1 MQSQFHQWPG
11 EDDLLPPMTN
21 MVCMRVD
28 VALLPRDLDPQL
40 LASRAV
46 VVFDVLR
53 ATTTMTAALA
63 AGVGE
68 IRVFPNTEAAR
79 KEAASVGLYPKPLL
93 CGEENCLAPTD
104 FDLGNSPGDF
114 DRSLKDRTLFMSTT
128 NGTRAIIAAAEAKLL
143 LVGALVNASA
153 VAKVL
158 AESKLDVILLC
169 AGTNGKVA
177 IEDVIGAGAVLTALK
192 RIERVEGESD
202 AARVALRLFEVSR
215 DDLKSAL
222 SSGAGGRNVINAG
235 LAADIDFAA
244 SLDRFKNVVGQVE
257 GREVRRVSF

>member
-1 MQSQFHQWPG
+1 MITMDRMQ
-11 EDDLLPPMTN
+11 L
-21 MVCMRVD
+21 D
-28 VALLPRDLDPQL
+28 VALLPRDLDPEIL
-40 LASRAV
+40 PSRAV

-53 ATTTMTAALA
+53 ATTSMTAALA

-68 IRVFPNTEAAR
+68 IRVFPSTEAAR
-79 KEAASVGLYPKPLL
+79 KDAACIGFYPKPLL
-93 CGEENCLAPTD
+93 CGEENCLAPKD

-128 NGTRAIIAAAEAKLL
+128 NGTRAIIAAAGAKLL

-158 AESKLDVILLC
+158 VESKLDVILLC

-177 IEDVIGAGAVLTALK
+177 IEDVIGAGAVLAALK
-192 RIERVEGESD
+192 RIERVEEESD
-202 AARVALRLFEVSR
+202 AAAMARRLFEASR
-215 DDLKSAL
+215 NDLKGAL
-222 SSGAGGRNVINAG
+222 ASGAGGRNVINAG
-235 LAADIDFAA
+235 LAADIDFAV
-244 SLDRFKNVVGQVE
+244 SLDRFKNVVGRVE

>member
-1 MQSQFHQWPG
+1 
-11 EDDLLPPMTN
+11 MTTIDR
-21 MVCMRVD
+21 MRLD

-53 ATTTMTAALA
+53 ATTSMTAALA

-68 IRVFPNTEAAR
+68 IRVFANVADAR
-79 KEAASVGLYPKPLL
+79 KDAGCIGLYPKPLL
-93 CGEENCLAPTD
+93 CGEENCLPPKD

-158 AESKLDVILLC
+158 ADSKLDVILLC
-169 AGTNGKVA
+169 AGTNEKVA
-177 IEDVIGAGAVLTALK
+177 MEDVIGAGAVLAALK
-192 RIERVEGESD
+192 RLGEVEEESD
-202 AARVALRLFEVSR
+202 AARMALRLFEVSKN
-215 DDLKSAL
+215 DLKGAL

-235 LAADIDFAA
+235 LAADIEFAA
-244 SLDRFKNVVGQVE
+244 SLDRFKNVVGKVE
-257 GREVRRVSF
+257 GREVRRIPF